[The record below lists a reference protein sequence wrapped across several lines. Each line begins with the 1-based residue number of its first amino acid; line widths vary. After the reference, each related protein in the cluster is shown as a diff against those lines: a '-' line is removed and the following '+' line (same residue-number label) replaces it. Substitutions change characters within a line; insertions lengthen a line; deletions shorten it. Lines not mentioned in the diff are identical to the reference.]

1 MIFQDKPIRVAIGTQ
16 LMVSPESRG
25 LAGRRLVRAFLTG
38 PQDLSVSDLG
48 NDATRRLWESLGGS
62 VSMAHSV
69 MWEKAL
75 RPWQLAVS
83 RLGRRPL
90 RPGAAPAPQPPLALG
105 DALP

>member
-1 MIFQDKPIRVAIGTQ
+1 MTFQDKPIRVAIGTQ

-62 VSMAHSV
+62 VSMAHSGI
-69 MWEKAL
+69 WEKAL
-75 RPWQLAVS
+75 RPCQLAVS
-83 RLGRRPL
+83 RLGGRGV
-90 RPGAAPAPQPPLALG
+90 RPGAALAPPPLPPPGEA
-105 DALP
+105 PP